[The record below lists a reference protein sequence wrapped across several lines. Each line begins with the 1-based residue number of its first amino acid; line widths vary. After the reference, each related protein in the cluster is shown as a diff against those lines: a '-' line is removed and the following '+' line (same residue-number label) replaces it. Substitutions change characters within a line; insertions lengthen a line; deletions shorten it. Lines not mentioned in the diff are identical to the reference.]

1 MCATVSPSIIEFV
14 IFSKMW
20 NLISLFWWGGSEE
33 KETCWE
39 NRSTRFSNCANV
51 ERKNGRQFSG
61 FIYKRWYI
69 KLNDNRIKL
78 TSVVSTIQFEPRCI
92 HECLVYFRIESLVTK
107 EVSRVRVPFFHI
119 EKIPYLQVRWI
130 GRNQESRPN
139 QCVVFGNF
147 LFFLFIQF

>member
-1 MCATVSPSIIEFV
+1 MELDLVV
-14 IFSKMW
+14 
-20 NLISLFWWGGSEE
+20 LVGGGAKKKHAE
-33 KETCWE
+33 K

-51 ERKNGRQFSG
+51 EQKNGSQ
-61 FIYKRWYI
+61 FIYKRCYI

-119 EKIPYLQVRWI
+119 EKYHIA
-130 GRNQESRPN
+130 GRK
-139 QCVVFGNF
+139 
-147 LFFLFIQF
+147 